1 MLVRVIFCGI
11 VGSTLVFTFAHLL
24 QRCVLVVKIGF
35 VKFEGFS
42 GVLFA
47 INTDWFL

>member
-1 MLVRVIFCGI
+1 MVLWEILWSLPSLIYFND
-11 VGSTLVFTFAHLL
+11 VF
-24 QRCVLVVKIGF
+24 VVKIGF

-47 INTDWFL
+47 IKTDWFL